1 MLHALVKHGQ
11 DAIGNLLLGDLV
23 RDGFLN
29 TPLPEP
35 ISAKAK
41 GLAYARLSEES
52 SNGDRPGSS
61 AGGEQPKFAA
71 YVETSEKQKKR
82 IWNFLCNHP
91 ITRSPDQ

>member
-1 MLHALVKHGQ
+1 MLHALVKLGQ

-41 GLAYARLSEES
+41 GLA
-52 SNGDRPGSS
+52 
-61 AGGEQPKFAA
+61 
-71 YVETSEKQKKR
+71 
-82 IWNFLCNHP
+82 
-91 ITRSPDQ
+91 